1 MNDSTIGLD
10 QGSRSTLF
18 ILDRCPMDLNSVLT
32 AVDSWPVDD
41 RLRLMEEIWD
51 RLADEDYQPEITDEL
66 RSKLDRRLDAL
77 DANPT
82 NVTTWEAIKEHARRP
97 R

>member
-1 MNDSTIGLD
+1 
-10 QGSRSTLF
+10 
-18 ILDRCPMDLNSVLT
+18 MDLNTVLM

-51 RLADEDYQPEITDEL
+51 RLVDADYQPEFTDEL
-66 RSKLDRRLDAL
+66 RSKLDRRLAAL
-77 DANPT
+77 DADPT
-82 NVTTWEAIKEHARRP
+82 NVTTWEAIKEHVRRP

>member
-1 MNDSTIGLD
+1 
-10 QGSRSTLF
+10 
-18 ILDRCPMDLNSVLT
+18 MDLNTVLT

-51 RLADEDYQPEITDEL
+51 RLVDEGYEPELTDEL
-66 RSKLDRRLDAL
+66 RSKLDRRLAAL

-82 NVTTWEAIKEHARRP
+82 NVTTWEAIKEHVRRP

>member
-1 MNDSTIGLD
+1 
-10 QGSRSTLF
+10 
-18 ILDRCPMDLNSVLT
+18 MDLNTVLI
-32 AVDSWPVDD
+32 AVDTWTVDD

-51 RLADEDYQPEITDEL
+51 RLVNEGYQPELTDDL
-66 RSKLDRRLDAL
+66 KSKLDRRLASL

-82 NVTTWEAIKEHARRP
+82 NVTTWEVIKDHVRRP